1 MRTPT
6 ALLVV
11 SCDSYRDLWGPFF
24 TLLFRYWDDCPYPIF
39 LGSNLESYPDR
50 RVVSLAIGED
60 RDWSS
65 NLLKMLSSIPM
76 DGILLLQEDFLLD
89 RPIQT
94 TRVERLIDYA
104 GARKAA
110 CLRLMPIPGPDSPC
124 PDNPELGEIRAG
136 AEYRVSLQAAWWRK
150 EHLRQVVCAGES
162 PWQFERLGS
171 RRSDGIQ
178 APFLSLREGID
189 LPLDYFT
196 TAVFR
201 GYWEPGAVELC
212 RRENVP
218 VDLRARR
225 ILPFGM
231 QWERALRRRGLP
243 DRLARILAAP
253 FRIREPVRGKRD
265 EPGSSVV
272 EKG

>member
-1 MRTPT
+1 MQTST

-11 SCDSYRDLWGPFF
+11 SCDSYQDLWGPFF

-39 LGSNLESYPDR
+39 LGSNLEEYPDKR
-50 RVVSLAIGED
+50 IVSLAVGED

-65 NLLKMLSSIPM
+65 NLLRMLDSIPM

-89 RPIQT
+89 RPVQT
-94 TRVERLIDYA
+94 SRIDRLIGYA
-104 GARKAA
+104 GTRKAA
-110 CLRLMPIPGPDSPC
+110 CLRLVPIPGPDFPC
-124 PDNPELGEIRAG
+124 ADYPELGEIRAG
-136 AEYRVSLQAAWWRK
+136 AEYRVSLQATWWQK
-150 EHLRQVVCAGES
+150 EYLATVLREGES

-171 RRSDGIQ
+171 RRSDGIE
-178 APFLSLREGID
+178 APFLCLQEKVD

-218 VDLRARR
+218 VDLHVRQVMPA
-225 ILPFGM
+225 GM
-231 QWERALRRRGLP
+231 RWERALRRRGIP
-243 DRLARILAAP
+243 DRLARIITLP
-253 FRIREPVRGKRD
+253 FRTRKPVHKDHGM
-265 EPGSSVV
+265 
-272 EKG
+272 EKNSIS